1 MRIVQ
6 SQLIDSGFF
15 YTKALDNNG
24 QKDYYTERTRTEAA
38 LLFLPVWN
46 RL

>member
-6 SQLIDSGFF
+6 SRLTGSGFF

-24 QKDYYTERTRTEAA
+24 QKDYYTEKQ
-38 LLFLPVWN
+38 PMQSM
-46 RL
+46 

>member
-24 QKDYYTERTRTEAA
+24 QKDYYTEQQP
-38 LLFLPVWN
+38 LQSM
-46 RL
+46 